1 MRAFLFAMLVLSGA
15 WSQAT
20 AQVNEQPNII
30 LTIFAGAQTGHAL
43 WSIAKQ
49 PLLVM
54 NSNPTQYDTIGLNQ
68 SIGSSIIVGASAT
81 YFPSPHVGVHLELSY
96 LGLPVD
102 AGCDSVFF
110 QPDIDRK
117 NAQTCDDIRQ
127 RASDGGAIAIFGGV
141 TLRAASRR
149 AISPYARL
157 DLGFVNESRSTIE
170 VVGQYVDA
178 SGPHV
183 QEVISDPQPRR
194 TAALLGAAIGF
205 TRAISPGYQFRWEG
219 RDLLVEQA
227 RLTGPATTPLPAGG
241 FTGPI
246 TSRLYHHFS
255 MILALDVVLE
265 KKRGRRY

>member
-1 MRAFLFAMLVLSGA
+1 MRAFVFAMLALSGA
-15 WSQAT
+15 WSQSS
-20 AQVNEQPNII
+20 AQTGQQPNII
-30 LTIFAGAQTGHAL
+30 LTIFAGAATGHNL

-54 NSNPTQYDTIGLNQ
+54 NSNPTQYDTVRLDQ
-68 SIGSSIIVGASAT
+68 SIGSSIIAGASAT
-81 YFPSPHVGVHLELSY
+81 YFPSPHIGVHVELSY

-110 QPDIDRK
+110 HPDVDRK
-117 NAQTCDDIRQ
+117 NAQTCDDIRG
-127 RASDGGAIAIFGGV
+127 RSSDGGAIAIFGGV
-141 TLRAASRR
+141 TFRAASRR

-157 DLGFVNESRSTIE
+157 NLGFVNESRSTIE
-170 VVGQYVDA
+170 VVGEYVDA

-194 TAALLGAAIGF
+194 TSVLLGAAVGF
-205 TRAISPGYQFRWEG
+205 TRPISPGYQFRWEA
-219 RDLLVEQA
+219 RDQLVEQA
-227 RLTGPATTPLPAGG
+227 RLTGPATVPLPAGG
-241 FTGPI
+241 VTGP
-246 TSRLYHHFS
+246 TASRLYHHFS